1 MYVFR
6 YKTEAVNKIRLSVRR
21 MMNEIMVV
29 FSVPGIGSLSRMTY
43 PRIAKKKTVIEAAKA
58 KIAEV
63 ILNILVDL

>member
-6 YKTEAVNKIRLSVRR
+6 CNTEAVNKIRLRVRS
-21 MMNEIMVV
+21 MMNETIVV

-43 PRIAKKKTVIEAAKA
+43 PRIAKKKTVIDAAKA